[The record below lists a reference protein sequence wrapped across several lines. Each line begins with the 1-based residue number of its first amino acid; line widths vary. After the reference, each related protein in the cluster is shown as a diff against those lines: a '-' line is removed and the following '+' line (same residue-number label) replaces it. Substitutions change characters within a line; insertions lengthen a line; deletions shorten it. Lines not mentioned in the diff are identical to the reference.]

1 MRGLEFPWWQ
11 MRILLDESLPHDLA
25 ALIVGHQVSTVR
37 DEGWTSVKNGRL
49 LALAST
55 KFDAF
60 ITADRSLEFQQ
71 NLVKLPLAVV
81 VLIARKNRLQDL
93 EPLLPELA
101 VLLNYLAPRTLRKV
115 GAAQLD
121 H

>member
-1 MRGLEFPWWQ
+1 

-25 ALIVGHQVSTVR
+25 
-37 DEGWTSVKNGRL
+37 NGQL
-49 LALAST
+49 LALAAT

-60 ITADRSLEFQQ
+60 ITADRNLEFQQ
-71 NLVKLPLAVV
+71 NLAKLPIAVV

-101 VLLNYLAPRTLRKV
+101 ALLNHLPARTLRSV
-115 GAAQLD
+115 GA
-121 H
+121 